1 MARGETLEDNT
12 IYDSVFKTML
22 RKMPQLL
29 VPFINECFSRE
40 YPLGTEIVQF
50 TDEHQTPRGTVIDD
64 SVFRLGD
71 KIYHIECQS
80 TPDTKMVLRM
90 IEYDFSI
97 ALERAVSAGAPFQM
111 DFPESCV
118 LFLRDTPS
126 TPDALQMRVN
136 LPDGGFFMYQTGV
149 VKAQRFTSDEI
160 FDKHLLLL
168 MPYYLMRYE
177 RELEKIAGDDQRTAQ
192 LIAECSQMRGKFEM
206 LTLGAGDEVLYE
218 ELTEL
223 IITEEFV
230 SEFSNLITAEGFSN
244 SAKLS
249 LELINKYPDLFN
261 KEIWINNKNK
271 SLEPL
276 LNKTFR
282 SKFTEREIIE
292 ALQNS
297 MREEFSEEFFKAA
310 QDLLEVE
317 DVGSVILSKV
327 TFDIDKVL
335 TEEEIMKIVLN
346 SSTNPFRGKLKSFLN
361 QERTEKVLKNR
372 KIDFQTFVEG
382 IMKKNM
388 AWQNRMIREA
398 NSGKIDILRSSGTL
412 DQSMCEL
419 ILSLDINILSDFIRL
434 TKNIAPNALSFFV
447 LNYILSV
454 KEVDEDFCIENIEVF
469 RNNNLLRALGE
480 YCKNHDYQTA
490 LLMVCV

>member
-1 MARGETLEDNT
+1 MEDNT

-29 VPFINECFSRE
+29 VPFINECFGRE

-50 TDEHQTPRGTVIDD
+50 TDEHQTPRGAVIDD

-126 TPDALQMRVN
+126 TPDTLQMRVN

-192 LIAECSQMRGKFEM
+192 LIAECAQMRGKFEI

-218 ELTEL
+218 GLTEL
-223 IITEEFV
+223 IIKV
-230 SEFSNLITAEGFSN
+230 SDHV
-244 SAKLS
+244 LS
-249 LELINKYPDLFN
+249 SYDDLRKKVRLAMGGEVLELMGERAVRL
-261 KEIWINNKNK
+261 
-271 SLEPL
+271 
-276 LNKTFR
+276 
-282 SKFTEREIIE
+282 EREAKQKGIKEGIE
-292 ALQNS
+292 RGIEQGIEQGIER
-297 MREEFSEEFFKAA
+297 MAA
-310 QDLLEVE
+310 QLEGQGMSKDAIARIVE
-317 DVGSVILSKV
+317 AAKQHGD
-327 TFDIDKVL
+327 T
-335 TEEEIMKIVLN
+335 T
-346 SSTNPFRGKLKSFLN
+346 
-361 QERTEKVLKNR
+361 
-372 KIDFQTFVEG
+372 
-382 IMKKNM
+382 
-388 AWQNRMIREA
+388 
-398 NSGKIDILRSSGTL
+398 
-412 DQSMCEL
+412 
-419 ILSLDINILSDFIRL
+419 
-434 TKNIAPNALSFFV
+434 PN
-447 LNYILSV
+447 
-454 KEVDEDFCIENIEVF
+454 E
-469 RNNNLLRALGE
+469 
-480 YCKNHDYQTA
+480 
-490 LLMVCV
+490 